1 MIAGQEGAKMSVK
14 LKATPV
20 RVVDSLVGILAT
32 GIVIAGVAIG
42 SSAHA
47 AVQYSVTAVTAQN
60 PHLDPWGLNNHGV
73 VVGSQCAVFDCSSA
87 PSQAFLYG
95 SSGLVSLGTLGGSQA
110 QATAI
115 NDAGLVVG
123 FSATTNDAASHA
135 FAYQGGSMIDL
146 GTLGGSYSQAS
157 GVSANGD
164 IVGDS
169 TLAGDTVDH
178 AFLYHDGVMHDLGAF
193 GGTDSAAFGV
203 NDSGDIVGAFLAN
216 DGAQHAFLVRN
227 GVMTDLGGDSSLA
240 AAVNASGLITG
251 NSAFGPAGHLH
262 AFVDDG
268 SGLVDLGTLGPTDS
282 YGFSINARG
291 DVVGGYLL
299 ANGAE
304 RAFISDGVTMRNLN
318 TLIDPALGWTLFEA
332 RGVNDRGQITVV
344 AANRFSG
351 AFGAVLLTPV
361 PEPATW
367 GMMLAGFGG
376 LGAVMRSRRRMAS
389 LST

>member
-1 MIAGQEGAKMSVK
+1 MELNKARIWVIAN
-14 LKATPV
+14 LI
-20 RVVDSLVGILAT
+20 GIVAT
-32 GIVIAGVAIG
+32 GIVVGSVAVG
-42 SSAHA
+42 SPADA
-47 AVQYSVTAVTAQN
+47 AVEYGVTALTSRN
-60 PHLDPWGLNNHGV
+60 PHLDPRGLNNHGV
-73 VVGSQCAVFDCSSA
+73 VVGREYAVSNCSSA

-110 QATAI
+110 QASAI

-123 FSATTNDAASHA
+123 FSATANDAGYHA
-135 FAYQGGSMIDL
+135 FAYQGGLMIDL
-146 GTLGGSYSQAS
+146 GTLGGSFSQAS

-178 AFLYHDGVMHDLGAF
+178 AFIYHDGVMHDLGAF

-203 NDSGDIVGAFLAN
+203 NDSGDIVGVYLHS
-216 DGAQHAFLVRN
+216 DGAQHAFLIRN
-227 GVMTDLGGDSSLA
+227 GEMTDLGGDNSLA
-240 AAVNASGLITG
+240 AAVNASGVMTG

-262 AFVDDG
+262 AIVDDG
-268 SGLVDLGTLGPTDS
+268 SGLVDLGSLGPTDS

-291 DVVGGYLL
+291 DVVGGFLL
-299 ANGAE
+299 ASGKE

-332 RGVNDRGQITVV
+332 RSINDSGEISVWGR
-344 AANRFSG
+344 NRFSG
-351 AFGAVLLTPV
+351 ASGAVLLTPV

-367 GMMLAGFGG
+367 ALMLSGFGLAGAA
-376 LGAVMRSRRRMAS
+376 LRRRRTMVAA
-389 LST
+389 